1 MPEINRVSPPA
12 ARLGLHAP
20 HKRRTLLA
28 PQQRRVPHKRARYDE
43 EVEVGGL
50 VTQVAVK
57 RRAAAAEE
65 EEEEEEE
72 EEGREAGFLSRK
84 EKRSPSSSTTLAGAS
99 PFRMR
104 KKMLSGSGASTG
116 PRSVHEKNRRRCAGE
131 ATPAAEAEATCSER
145 GDGVAAA
152 AAAAAARL
160 VATRRPPLW
169 RPILAMA
176 SQGAILG

>member
-1 MPEINRVSPPA
+1 
-12 ARLGLHAP
+12 
-20 HKRRTLLA
+20 
-28 PQQRRVPHKRARYDE
+28 
-43 EVEVGGL
+43 
-50 VTQVAVK
+50 
-57 RRAAAAEE
+57 
-65 EEEEEEE
+65 
-72 EEGREAGFLSRK
+72 LSLK

-131 ATPAAEAEATCSER
+131 ATPAAEAAATCSQR
-145 GDGVAAA
+145 GDGAAA

-160 VATRRPPLW
+160 VAARRPPLW
-169 RPILAMA
+169 RPSLAKA

>member
-1 MPEINRVSPPA
+1 MPEINRVSLPA

-20 HKRRTLLA
+20 YKRRALLA

-50 VTQVAVK
+50 VTQAAVK
-57 RRAAAAEE
+57 RRAAAEE
-65 EEEEEEE
+65 QE

-131 ATPAAEAEATCSER
+131 ATPAAEAEATCSQR
-145 GDGVAAA
+145 GDGAAA
-152 AAAAAARL
+152 VAAAAARL
-160 VATRRPPLW
+160 VAARRPPLW
-169 RPILAMA
+169 RPSLATA